1 MIFDRPVA
9 GVLCDGRLKHAQSMV
24 WTQLVRHLSPSE
36 HLRVQLI
43 ELLPQRIHAATIELS
58 SVAIVAQKFTDMLLA
73 QPSCE
78 LDKLNI
84 MARFD
89 ADRFE
94 DVDYVVD

>member
-1 MIFDRPVA
+1 
-9 GVLCDGRLKHAQSMV
+9 
-24 WTQLVRHLSPSE
+24 
-36 HLRVQLI
+36 
-43 ELLPQRIHAATIELS
+43 LS

-84 MARFD
+84 MAHFD

-94 DVDYVVD
+94 DVDDVVD